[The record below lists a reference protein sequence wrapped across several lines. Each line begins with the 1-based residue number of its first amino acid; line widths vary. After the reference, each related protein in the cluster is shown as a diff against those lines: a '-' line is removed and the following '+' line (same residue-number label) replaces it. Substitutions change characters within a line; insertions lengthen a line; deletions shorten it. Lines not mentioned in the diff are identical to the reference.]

1 MSERKEISI
10 YDLGNAGIAILEEE
24 IVRLQGKAT
33 AHLDII
39 DQQAREVSDLR
50 AALDVAM
57 HESDQWREEGQQIR
71 GEGGEA
77 RGGLRWGRATLAQQ
91 RTTEA
96 VGDRGAPGGV
106 LAGARSLSP

>member
-57 HESDQWREEGQQIR
+57 HESDQWRGGARQMGGER
-71 GEGGEA
+71 GEGGADFGWWGATHPKEVTGGTGEGRGL
-77 RGGLRWGRATLAQQ
+77 RGGVV
-91 RTTEA
+91 A
-96 VGDRGAPGGV
+96 VG
-106 LAGARSLSP
+106 